1 MAAIARVLSLLA
13 WLLPTVA
20 AADTSAPRRVALVIG
35 NGGYRHTI
43 QLQNPPNDTRAVAQ
57 KL

>member
-1 MAAIARVLSLLA
+1 MAAIARVLILLA
-13 WLLPTVA
+13 WLLPAVA

-43 QLQNPPNDTRAVAQ
+43 QL
-57 KL
+57 